1 MKNLIIWVVFYQI
14 FCFILFFFLLVTIGG
29 QKCPDS
35 VVDVEDLQ
43 DLRAEMKDNIH
54 EYVFISVLLRPVVS
68 GSLSGVHNCP
78 CVARSV
84 MIQTCRRLFQCFLL
98 FVLPVCCQ
106 RCSEEAWPTYLGL

>member
-1 MKNLIIWVVFYQI
+1 MFFTKYSVL
-14 FCFILFFFLLVTIGG
+14 FCFFFLLVTIGG

-54 EYVFISVLLRPVVS
+54 EYVFISVLLHPVVS
-68 GSLSGVHNCP
+68 GSLSGVQNCP

-84 MIQTCRRLFQCFLL
+84 MIQTCVSSFL
-98 FVLPVCCQ
+98 VLPAF
-106 RCSEEAWPTYLGL
+106 CSTCVLSEVL